1 MSQTNTNEGDQ
12 GAAAGAGTDAA
23 AAAAAAGAQGQG
35 AASLLQGAAG
45 ANANDWIPEKFRTV
59 KEGGTELDVEASAR
73 KLASSYAELEKIRPV
88 GTLPKTAGEYVIEG
102 LPDGISVDEVKGDPL
117 FKGIIDRAHSKGIP
131 QEHVNFFLSEYFGF
145 APELLAGNARM
156 SQEEARGELAKVWT
170 DDQAM
175 QKNLGQA
182 ARAAKAFAA
191 EGDAAGSYGRL
202 MDKFGDDPDFLR
214 FAAAVGAELQE
225 DQPISGNP
233 VAEQDWDGRIAAIK
247 ADPAYMDGKHPQH
260 NQKVQEL
267 SALYQ
272 KRYGTQSQRLGA
284 GAVR

>member
-1 MSQTNTNEGDQ
+1 MNQNTNDGNQ
-12 GAAAGAGTDAA
+12 GAAEGADAA
-23 AAAAAAGAQGQG
+23 AAAAAAAASGQG
-35 AASLLQGAAG
+35 NSSLLQGAAG

-59 KEGGTELDVEASAR
+59 KEGGTDLDLEASAR
-73 KLASSYAELEKIRPV
+73 KLATSYAELEKTRPA

-102 LPDGISVDEVKGDPL
+102 LPDGVSVDEVKGDPL

-156 SQEEARGELAKVWT
+156 SQEEARSELAKVWT

-191 EGDAAGSYGRL
+191 EGDAAGSYSRL

-225 DQPISGNP
+225 DQPINGNA

-272 KRYGTQSQRLGA
+272 KRYGTQQQRLGA
-284 GAVR
+284 GATR

>member
-1 MSQTNTNEGDQ
+1 MNQNTNEGDQ
-12 GAAAGAGTDAA
+12 GAAAGADAA
-23 AAAAAAGAQGQG
+23 AAAAAAAAAGQG
-35 AASLLQGAAG
+35 GSSLLEGAAG

-59 KEGGTELDVEASAR
+59 KEGGTDLDIEASAR
-73 KLASSYAELEKIRPV
+73 KLASSYAELEKVRPT
-88 GTLPKTAGEYVIEG
+88 GTLPKTAEEYVIEG
-102 LPDGISVDEVKGDPL
+102 LPEGVSVDEVKGDPL

-145 APELLAGNARM
+145 APDLMAGNAQM
-156 SQEEARGELAKVWT
+156 NQEQARAELAKVWT

-191 EGDAAGSYGRL
+191 EGDAAGSYNRL
-202 MDKFGDDPDFLR
+202 MEKFGDDPDFLR
-214 FAAAVGAELQE
+214 FAASVGAELQE

-233 VAEQDWDGRIAAIK
+233 AAEQDWDGQIAAIK

-260 NQKVQEL
+260 QQKVDQL

-272 KRYGTQSQRLGA
+272 KRYGKQQQRLGA
-284 GAVR
+284 AATR